1 MARRMRN
8 VWIVARREFRHYF
21 VSPIA
26 YAVALFLFVVLG
38 ILFYV
43 NVSFGLQQADLA
55 RQPSRVSPDGHSIQP
70 SVSHDG

>member
-1 MARRMRN
+1 MRN
-8 VWIVARREFRHYF
+8 VWIIARREFRHTF

-43 NVSFGLQQADLA
+43 NVSFGVRSEEHTSELQ
-55 RQPSRVSPDGHSIQP
+55 
-70 SVSHDG
+70 SH